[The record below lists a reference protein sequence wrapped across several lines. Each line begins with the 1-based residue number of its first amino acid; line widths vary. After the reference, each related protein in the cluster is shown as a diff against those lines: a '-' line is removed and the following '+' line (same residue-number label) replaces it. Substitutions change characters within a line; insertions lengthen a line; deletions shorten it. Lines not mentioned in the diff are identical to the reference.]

1 MTILVT
7 GATGTVGR
15 LVVEELLA
23 AGQQVRALTRNPAKA
38 AFPEGVEVV
47 GGDLADPGSLTGAFE
62 GVTGVH
68 FINFAG
74 DDYAPLP
81 DGARLVELAVKAG
94 VRRVTVLGGREDG
107 ELEKALAATDVEWTL
122 LHPVEFMANTLQW
135 WAHTIRTEGV
145 IKEPFGDRLSALV
158 HERDIAAVAATVLA
172 RGGHGGRTYVLTGP
186 QAITLKD
193 KVAILGAAI
202 GKDVEFVELTVDEAR
217 AKWRGDG
224 MGEQTIEFLVGALG
238 DTPEVGYTVVPT
250 VREVTG
256 QDARGFAQWAEENAA
271 AFRTA

>member
-15 LVVEELLA
+15 LVVEELVQ
-23 AGQQVRALTRNPAKA
+23 AGQRVRALTRNPAEA
-38 AFPEGVEVV
+38 GLPEGVEVV
-47 GGDLADPGSLTGAFE
+47 AGDLAQPGSLAAAFE
-62 GVTGVH
+62 GVTAVH

-81 DGARLVELAVKAG
+81 DGAGLVELAVKAG
-94 VRRVTVLGGREDG
+94 VRRATVLGGREDG
-107 ELEKALAATDVEWTL
+107 ELEQALAAADLEWTL
-122 LHPVEFMANTLQW
+122 LHPVEFMSNTLKW
-135 WAHTIRTEGV
+135 WAQTIRTEGV
-145 IKEPFGDRLSALV
+145 IKEPFGGRLSALV
-158 HERDIAAVAATVLA
+158 HERDIAAVAATVLVE
-172 RGGHGGRTYVLTGP
+172 GGHGGRTYVLTGP
-186 QAITLKD
+186 RAITLKE
-193 KVAILGAAI
+193 KVAILGEAI

-217 AKWRGDG
+217 AKWRADG

-256 QDARGFAQWAEENAA
+256 RDARDFAEWAREHAD
-271 AFRTA
+271 AFRG

>member
-1 MTILVT
+1 MTFLVT

-38 AFPEGVEVV
+38 GLPSGVEVIA
-47 GGDLADPGSLTGAFE
+47 GDLARPDSVTAAFE

-94 VRRVTVLGGREDG
+94 VQRVTVLGGRADG
-107 ELEKALAATDVEWTL
+107 PLEQALAATDLEWTL
-122 LHPVEFMANTLQW
+122 LHPVEFMSNTLRW
-135 WAHTIRTEGV
+135 WAHTVRTEGV

-158 HERDIAAVAATVLA
+158 HERDIATVAATVLVE
-172 RGGHGGRTYVLTGP
+172 GGHGGRSYTLTGP
-186 QAITLKD
+186 EAITLRE
-193 KVAILGAAI
+193 KVAILGASI
-202 GKDVEFVELTVDEAR
+202 GRDVEFVELTVEQAR
-217 AKWRGDG
+217 VKWAADG
-224 MGEQTIEFLVGALG
+224 MGEQTIEFLVQALG
-238 DTPEVGYTVVPT
+238 NTPEEGYTVLPT

-256 QDARGFAQWAEENAA
+256 RDALGFAQWASENAA
-271 AFRTA
+271 AFRE

>member
-15 LVVEELLA
+15 LVVDELLQV
-23 AGQQVRALTRNPAKA
+23 GQQVRALTRNPGKA
-38 AFPEGVEVV
+38 GLPEGVEVV
-47 GGDLADPGSLTGAFE
+47 AGDLADPATLAGAFD

-81 DGARLVELAVKAG
+81 DGAGLVELAVKAG

-107 ELEKALAATDVEWTL
+107 ELEQALAATDLEWTL
-122 LHPVEFMANTLQW
+122 LHPVEFMSNTLKW
-135 WAHTIRTEGV
+135 WAHTIKTEGV

-172 RGGHGGRTYVLTGP
+172 EGGHGGRTYVLTGP
-186 QAITLKD
+186 QAITLKE
-193 KVAILGAAI
+193 KVAILGEAV
-202 GKDVEFVELTVDEAR
+202 GKDVEFVELTVDQAR
-217 AKWRGDG
+217 DKWRGDG
-224 MGEQTIEFLVGALG
+224 MGEQTIEFLIGALG

-256 QDARGFAQWAEENAA
+256 RDARPFSQWAAEHAE
-271 AFRTA
+271 AFTG

>member
-15 LVVEELLA
+15 LVVEELLQ
-23 AGQQVRALTRNPAKA
+23 AGQKVRALTRNPAGA
-38 AFPEGVEVV
+38 ALPEGVEVV
-47 GGDLADPGSLTGAFE
+47 GGDLAEPASLAAAFE

-81 DGARLVELAVKAG
+81 DGAGLAELAADAG

-107 ELEKALAATDVEWTL
+107 ALEQALAATDLEWTL
-122 LHPVEFMANTLQW
+122 LHPVEFMANTLKW

-158 HERDIAAVAATVLA
+158 HERDIAAVAAKVLTE
-172 RGGHGGRTYVLTGP
+172 GGHGGRTYVLTGP
-186 QAITLKD
+186 RALSLRE
-193 KVAILGAAI
+193 KVAVLAEAVGR
-202 GKDVEFVELTVDEAR
+202 DVGFVELTVDEAR
-217 AKWRGDG
+217 AKWRADG
-224 MGEQTIEFLVGALG
+224 MGEQTVEFLVGALG
-238 DTPEVGYTVVPT
+238 NTPEVGYTVVPT
-250 VREVTG
+250 VREITG
-256 QDARGFAQWAEENAA
+256 RDARDFAEWAREHAD
-271 AFRTA
+271 AFRG

>member
-15 LVVEELLA
+15 LVVEELLL

-38 AFPEGVEVV
+38 ALPEGVEVV
-47 GGDLADPGSLTGAFE
+47 GGDLAEPASLAAAFE
-62 GVTGVH
+62 GVTAAH

-81 DGARLVELAVKAG
+81 DGAGLAELAVKAG

-107 ELEKALAATDVEWTL
+107 ELEQALAATDLEWTL
-122 LHPVEFMANTLQW
+122 LHPVEFMSNTLQW
-135 WAHTIRTEGV
+135 WAHTIKTEGV

-158 HERDIAAVAATVLA
+158 HERDIAAVAAKVLTES
-172 RGGHGGRTYVLTGP
+172 GHGSRTYVLTGP
-186 QAITLKD
+186 RAITLKE
-193 KVAILGAAI
+193 KVAVLGEAI

-217 AKWRGDG
+217 AKWRADG

-238 DTPEVGYTVVPT
+238 NTPEVGYTVVPT

-256 QDARGFAQWAEENAA
+256 RDARDFAEWAREHAD
-271 AFRTA
+271 AFRG

>member
-1 MTILVT
+1 MITLVT

-38 AFPEGVEVV
+38 VLPEGVQVV
-47 GGDLADPGSLTGAFE
+47 AGDLAEPDSLAGVFE

-94 VRRVTVLGGREDG
+94 VRRVTVLGGRADG
-107 ELEKALAATDVEWTL
+107 ALEQALAATDLEWTL
-122 LHPVEFMANTLQW
+122 LHPVEFMSNTLRW
-135 WAHTIRTEGV
+135 WADTVRTQGV
-145 IKEPFGDRLSALV
+145 IKEPFGDRVSALV
-158 HERDIAAVAATVLA
+158 HERDIAAVAATVLVE
-172 RGGHGGRTYVLTGP
+172 GGHGGRTYTLTGP
-186 QAITLKD
+186 EAITLRE

-217 AKWRGDG
+217 AKWLADG
-224 MGEQTIEFLVGALG
+224 MGEQTVEFLIGALG
-238 DTPEVGYTVVPT
+238 ETPEVGYTVVPT

-256 QDARGFAQWAEENAA
+256 RDARGFAQWAAENAD
-271 AFRTA
+271 AFRE